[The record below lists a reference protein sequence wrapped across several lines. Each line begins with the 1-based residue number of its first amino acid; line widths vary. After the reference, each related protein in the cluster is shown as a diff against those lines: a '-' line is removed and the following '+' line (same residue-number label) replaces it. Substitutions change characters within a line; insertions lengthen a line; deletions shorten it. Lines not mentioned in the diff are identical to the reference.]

1 MENNNS
7 IFCTWKEITP
17 FSRCN
22 VHVSKISVWVSAR
35 GREISHKN
43 LACFCTSIKYL
54 IISLALT
61 LDIEAILADK
71 DWKSTKNSTK
81 VALMWWEI
89 QLSHH
94 IQPDVLLISMYPW
107 INNRPNVE
115 RSKKLL
121 KPIEFK
127 LFEVIL
133 LVTDFCVLNFIKN
146 NNRVEFL

>member
-1 MENNNS
+1 MQCARRKN
-7 IFCTWKEITP
+7 IGLGICAWDEITP
-17 FSRCN
+17 KN
-22 VHVSKISVWVSAR
+22 VAR
-35 GREISHKN
+35 
-43 LACFCTSIKYL
+43 FCTSIKYL
-54 IISLALT
+54 IMSLALLSSGIMT
-61 LDIEAILADK
+61 AAGRFGSSSDIDIEAILADK
-71 DWKSTKNSTK
+71 DCKSTKNSTK